1 MTYLLDTNT
10 CVAYLNGRSRRVIE
24 AFERRAPADIAV
36 CSIVKAELH
45 YGALRSRNPPDSL
58 AKPGVF
64 LAPYRS
70 LAFDDPCAAA
80 YGRIRARLAEFPL
93 KSSPPPSRRA
103 RWDGT
108 KLLSWCRS
116 APQPERP
123 FR

>member
-80 YGRIRARLAEFPL
+80 YGRIRARMAEL
-93 KSSPPPSRRA
+93 VR
-103 RWDGT
+103 
-108 KLLSWCRS
+108 
-116 APQPERP
+116 
-123 FR
+123 